1 MRVLWTKKA
10 IAGWREV
17 ADYILADFG
26 AQAMQAFIERTEEA
40 EGIISLLPN
49 IGSVEWS
56 DTQEGVVYKKL
67 STDNLKAVWP
77 SGSGYD
83 GEMKNGLMH
92 GKGKKILPDG
102 TIKEGTFENDKF
114 VH

>member
-56 DTQEGVVYKKL
+56 DTQEGVVYRY
-67 STDNLKAVWP
+67 V
-77 SGSGYD
+77 
-83 GEMKNGLMH
+83 
-92 GKGKKILPDG
+92 
-102 TIKEGTFENDKF
+102 TINRRSKMQEE
-114 VH
+114 

>member
-26 AQAMQAFIERTEEA
+26 AQSMQAFIERTVEA
-40 EGIISLLPN
+40 EGIISLLPS

-56 DTQEGVVYKKL
+56 DTQEGVVYRYVTINRRSKML
-67 STDNLKAVWP
+67 YYV
-77 SGSGYD
+77 D
-83 GEMKNGLMH
+83 GDIIFIADFWDVRKN
-92 GKGKKILPDG
+92 K
-102 TIKEGTFENDKF
+102 
-114 VH
+114 

>member
-49 IGSVEWS
+49 I
-56 DTQEGVVYKKL
+56 
-67 STDNLKAVWP
+67 
-77 SGSGYD
+77 
-83 GEMKNGLMH
+83 
-92 GKGKKILPDG
+92 
-102 TIKEGTFENDKF
+102 FRF
-114 VH
+114 

>member
-26 AQAMQAFIERTEEA
+26 AQAMQAFIERTVEA
-40 EGIISLLPN
+40 EGIISLLPS

-56 DTQEGVVYKKL
+56 DTQEGVVYRYVTINRRSKML
-67 STDNLKAVWP
+67 YYV
-77 SGSGYD
+77 D
-83 GEMKNGLMH
+83 GDIIFIADFWDVRKN
-92 GKGKKILPDG
+92 K
-102 TIKEGTFENDKF
+102 
-114 VH
+114 